1 MNERELLILGSE
13 VLKKMASN
21 DEAKEYVL
29 KNEALY
35 ELLKKAAN
43 RYIGGRSLSETID
56 KVRNENGKGLKCSIE
71 FMGENT
77 RNEKEAIEAT
87 SEFLRISK
95 NIKDN
100 LLNSTISLDLSHI
113 GLAIS
118 RDLCWRN
125 LSAICTS
132 AEKSGIEVII
142 SAEAIERTDEVIETY
157 KWAVKKHNNLSI
169 TLQAYLHRTQDDF
182 KDLIKE
188 QGRIRMVKGAFDVP
202 SEAAL
207 SRGKE
212 LDKRYLDYVEQLLSS
227 NHKCSIATHHEII
240 QHESKKMIELHKP
253 DRETFEFESLYGIQ
267 TEQLMALK
275 NEGYPTKLYFVY
287 GKEWYLYLCNRI
299 AEYPLN
305 IFRALNDCVS

>member
-43 RYIGGRSLSETID
+43 RYIGGTSLSETID

-118 RDLCWRN
+118 KDLCWRN
-125 LSAICTS
+125 LSAICS
-132 AEKSGIEVII
+132 
-142 SAEAIERTDEVIETY
+142 
-157 KWAVKKHNNLSI
+157 
-169 TLQAYLHRTQDDF
+169 
-182 KDLIKE
+182 
-188 QGRIRMVKGAFDVP
+188 DV
-202 SEAAL
+202 
-207 SRGKE
+207 G
-212 LDKRYLDYVEQLLSS
+212 
-227 NHKCSIATHHEII
+227 
-240 QHESKKMIELHKP
+240 
-253 DRETFEFESLYGIQ
+253 
-267 TEQLMALK
+267 
-275 NEGYPTKLYFVY
+275 
-287 GKEWYLYLCNRI
+287 
-299 AEYPLN
+299 
-305 IFRALNDCVS
+305 